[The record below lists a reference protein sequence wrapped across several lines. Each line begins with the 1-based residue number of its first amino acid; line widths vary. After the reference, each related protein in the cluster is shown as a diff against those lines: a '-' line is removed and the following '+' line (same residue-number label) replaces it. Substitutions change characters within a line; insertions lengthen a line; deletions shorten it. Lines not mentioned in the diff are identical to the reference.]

1 MSYVVSIRRKS
12 PITEQELLAA
22 VESDDQFSIAETGD
36 LSNDSFV
43 LHWSGK
49 NETPIEY
56 FVLHRGEID
65 ITSPS
70 NSALEAAQSLAALLG
85 ADVVGEEGEDLT
97 NVNIPETNSAGCG
110 PFVWAILGIGAFLL
124 LYWIIESATAPGRNQ
139 PVQVINC

>member
-1 MSYVVSIRRKS
+1 MSYVVSIRRES
-12 PITEQELLAA
+12 PLTEQELVAA
-22 VESDDQFSIAETGD
+22 VESDDQFSIAEADD

-49 NETPIEY
+49 NETAMEY

-70 NSALEAAQSLAALLG
+70 NSALEAAQSLAASLG
-85 ADVVGEEGEDLT
+85 AEVVGEEEEVLS
-97 NVNIPETNSAGCG
+97 NVNLPETNSAGCG

-124 LYWIIESATAPGRNQ
+124 LYWIIE
-139 PVQVINC
+139 

>member
-1 MSYVVSIRRKS
+1 LSYVVSIRRKS

-124 LYWIIESATAPGRNQ
+124 LYWIIE
-139 PVQVINC
+139 